1 MPRIV
6 IALALIAGAFVWAP
20 RPALALPL
28 VLGDH
33 AALSQEIGGAM
44 VEQARHRS
52 VHARRFNGNVRIYPR
67 RYDWTY
73 YPYWRPYQYRY
84 WQFYYP
90 YGGPL
95 F

>member
-1 MPRIV
+1 MQKAIFLTFFAAA
-6 IALALIAGAFVWAP
+6 ALLAPGFAAAVPAG
-20 RPALALPL
+20 
-28 VLGDH
+28 LGDH
-33 AALSQEIGGAM
+33 AAISRDLGAVS
-44 VEQARHRS
+44 VEPVTQRAYARHKRY
-52 VHARRFNGNVRIYPR
+52 AAKYAR
-67 RYDWTY
+67 RYDWSY

>member
-1 MPRIV
+1 MRRTIFLTFFAA
-6 IALALIAGAFVWAP
+6 ALAAP
-20 RPALALPL
+20 GFAAALPGM
-28 VLGDH
+28 LGEE
-33 AALSQEIGGAM
+33 AAVTRDFDGRIAQVAHLTA
-44 VEQARHRS
+44 ARNKHHVAKAGHR
-52 VHARRFNGNVRIYPR
+52 N
-67 RYDWTY
+67 DWSY